1 MPHIR
6 AAVEAYF
13 KDVNVKSVK
22 PEMAIAYGAARYAK
36 MLEEVEKPLLQKA
49 AHTYGIGF
57 EDENGNKYIK
67 NLIFKNQSLPAEA
80 EVHCNV
86 QRYNL
91 IPVFETECEAGNDRM
106 DFEPGIMEIL
116 QIHIIYGNGLPK
128 GALKQILTLKEDHT
142 LELTV
147 TETDTG
153 RSFSE
158 SIKLESK
165 IR

>member
-1 MPHIR
+1 M
-6 AAVEAYF
+6 
-13 KDVNVKSVK
+13 
-22 PEMAIAYGAARYAK
+22 
-36 MLEEVEKPLLQKA
+36 
-49 AHTYGIGF
+49 
-57 EDENGNKYIK
+57 
-67 NLIFKNQSLPAEA
+67 IFKNQSLPAEA